1 MLVLLLIDHY
11 NRRGAVAEVTDHEL
25 TGWRIDRVV
34 QIDERERDAGQAEA
48 LAGAHAPRASI
59 SGRVHGHRDHRDRL
73 ARVHASDVDRQAVCR
88 M

>member
-1 MLVLLLIDHY
+1 MMLLLLIDHD
-11 NRRGAVAEVTDHEL
+11 NRRGAIAEVTGHEL

-34 QIDERERDAGQAEA
+34 QIDERERDACQAKA
-48 LAGAHAPRASI
+48 RASAHAPRASV